1 MVGRRQNSALIAVL
15 AVALPLPCG
24 SALAAPPIEPPGKS
38 GDAPGHQKD
47 NDKKNNDKKSSEEP
61 TAPGPVEPEAPAA
74 VEVVVTAAVTP
85 QAEPEK
91 QKPAAESPRFEN
103 ANGKPKHNVPA
114 AAEAAPESSVSAPGN
129 SGRHKL
135 TICHK
140 GHAITVDV
148 HAARA
153 HIDGHGD
160 TYALAGAKGRAA
172 CPQPSGP
179 GPGPAPENETPSGS
193 GVVRPDLS
201 AVVAEA
207 GRGTKDPVPA
217 KPAPTVADPGH
228 VATTAAGAEDAHQER
243 SAVLSSVA
251 GGPTLP
257 FTGAPLGVLVLFGVG
272 LVGSGLLLRRFSI
285 GWAPRGSSSR

>member
-1 MVGRRQNSALIAVL
+1 MAGTRQSVALIAG
-15 AVALPLPCG
+15 VALALLLPCG

-38 GDAPGHQKD
+38 GDAPGQQKD
-47 NDKKNNDKKSSEEP
+47 KDKKSSEET
-61 TAPGPVEPEAPAA
+61 TAPGPVEPEAPIA
-74 VEVVVTAAVTP
+74 VEVVVTSVVTV

-103 ANGKPKHNVPA
+103 AKGKPKHNVPA

-172 CPQPSGP
+172 CPQSSGP
-179 GPGPAPENETPSGS
+179 TPQNETPSGP
-193 GVVRPDLS
+193 GVLRPDHS
-201 AVVAEA
+201 AVGAEA
-207 GRGTKDPVPA
+207 GRRTN
-217 KPAPTVADPGH
+217 DPGISPP
-228 VATTAAGAEDAHQER
+228 AADDPDAAAAAGVSETSHEER
-243 SAVLSSVA
+243 SAVLGAAA

-257 FTGAPLGVLVLFGVG
+257 FTGAPLGLVVLFGVG
-272 LVGSGLLLRRFSI
+272 LVGGGLLLRRSSL
-285 GWAPRGSSSR
+285 GWVPRRSSSR

>member
-1 MVGRRQNSALIAVL
+1 MVGTRQNIALVAVL
-15 AVALPLPCG
+15 AVALLLPCG
-24 SALAAPPIEPPGKS
+24 SALAAPPTEPPGKS

-47 NDKKNNDKKSSEEP
+47 KKSAEEP
-61 TAPGPVEPEAPAA
+61 TAPGPVEPEAPVAT
-74 VEVVVTAAVTP
+74 EVVVAAVVVTP

-160 TYALAGAKGRAA
+160 TYAPAGAKGRAA

-179 GPGPAPENETPSGS
+179 GPGPDPENETPSGP

-201 AVVAEA
+201 AVVAAA

-228 VATTAAGAEDAHQER
+228 VAATTAGASEDSHEEQ
-243 SAVLSSVA
+243 SAVLGVA
-251 GGPTLP
+251 ASGPTLP
-257 FTGAPLGVLVLFGVG
+257 FTGAPLGLVVLFGVG
-272 LVGSGLLLRRFSI
+272 LVGGGLLLRRFSI
-285 GWAPRGSSSR
+285 GWAPRRSSSR

>member
-1 MVGRRQNSALIAVL
+1 MVGTRQNIALVVVV
-15 AVALPLPCG
+15 AVALLLSCG
-24 SALAAPPIEPPGKS
+24 SALAAPPTEPPGKS
-38 GDAPGHQKD
+38 GDAPGQQK
-47 NDKKNNDKKSSEEP
+47 DKKSAEESS
-61 TAPGPVEPEAPAA
+61 APVPVEPEAPVAA
-74 VEVVVTAAVTP
+74 EVVVAAVVTP
-85 QAEPEK
+85 QAEK

-179 GPGPAPENETPSGS
+179 GPGPDPENETPSGP

-201 AVVAEA
+201 AVVAAA
-207 GRGTKDPVPA
+207 GRGTNDPAPA

-228 VATTAAGAEDAHQER
+228 VAATAAGSSEDSHEEQ
-243 SAVLSSVA
+243 SAVLGAAAS
-251 GGPTLP
+251 GPTLP
-257 FTGAPLGVLVLFGVG
+257 FTGAPLGLVVLFGVG
-272 LVGSGLLLRRFSI
+272 LVGGGLLLRRFSI
-285 GWAPRGSSSR
+285 GWAPRRSSSR

>member
-1 MVGRRQNSALIAVL
+1 MVGTRHNVALIAVL
-15 AVALPLPCG
+15 AAGLLLPSG
-24 SALAAPPIEPPGKS
+24 SAIAAPPVEPPGKS

-47 NDKKNNDKKSSEEP
+47 KDKKSFEEP
-61 TAPGPVEPEAPAA
+61 TAPGQVEPEAQVAA
-74 VEVVVTAAVTP
+74 EVVVTAVVAP

-91 QKPAAESPRFEN
+91 PKPDAESPRFEN

-179 GPGPAPENETPSGS
+179 GPGPAPESETPSGP

-207 GRGTKDPVPA
+207 GRGTKDPGPA
-217 KPAPTVADPGH
+217 TPTPTVADPGH
-228 VATTAAGAEDAHQER
+228 VAAATAGASEDSHEER
-243 SAVLSSVA
+243 GAVLSSVTGVA
-251 GGPTLP
+251 TLP
-257 FTGAPLGVLVLFGVG
+257 FTGAPLGLVVLFGVG
-272 LVGSGLLLRRFSI
+272 LVGGGLLLRRSSI
-285 GWAPRGSSSR
+285 GWAPRRSSSR

>member
-1 MVGRRQNSALIAVL
+1 MVGTRQNIALVAVL
-15 AVALPLPCG
+15 AVALLLPCG
-24 SALAAPPIEPPGKS
+24 SALAAPPTEPPGKS
-38 GDAPGHQKD
+38 GDAPGQQK
-47 NDKKNNDKKSSEEP
+47 DKKSSEESS
-61 TAPGPVEPEAPAA
+61 APVPVEPEAPVAA
-74 VEVVVTAAVTP
+74 EVVVTAVVTP

-179 GPGPAPENETPSGS
+179 GPGPDPENETPSGP

-201 AVVAEA
+201 AVVAAA
-207 GRGTKDPVPA
+207 GRGTRTPFPPSRRRPLRILGTSRRRLPVPRRIR
-217 KPAPTVADPGH
+217 T
-228 VATTAAGAEDAHQER
+228 R
-243 SAVLSSVA
+243 SRVRSSAQRRAV
-251 GGPTLP
+251 PTLP
-257 FTGAPLGVLVLFGVG
+257 FTGAPLGLVVLFGVG
-272 LVGSGLLLRRFSI
+272 LVGGGLLLRRFSI
-285 GWAPRGSSSR
+285 GWAPRRSSSR

>member
-1 MVGRRQNSALIAVL
+1 MVGTRQNIALIAVL
-15 AVALPLPCG
+15 AVALLLPCG
-24 SALAAPPIEPPGKS
+24 SALAAPPTEPPGKS

-47 NDKKNNDKKSSEEP
+47 EQSSEEP
-61 TAPGPVEPEAPAA
+61 TAPGSVEPEALAA
-74 VEVVVTAAVTP
+74 EVVVTAVVTP
-85 QAEPEK
+85 QAESEK
-91 QKPAAESPRFEN
+91 HKPAAESPRFEN
-103 ANGKPKHNVPA
+103 ASGKPKHNVPA

-160 TYALAGAKGRAA
+160 TYAPAGAKGRAA

-179 GPGPAPENETPSGS
+179 GLGPDPENETPSGP

-228 VATTAAGAEDAHQER
+228 VAATAAGASEDSYEEQ
-243 SAVLSSVA
+243 SAVLGAAAS
-251 GGPTLP
+251 GPTLP
-257 FTGAPLGVLVLFGVG
+257 FTGAPLGLVVLFGVG
-272 LVGSGLLLRRFSI
+272 LVGGGLLLRRSSI
-285 GWAPRGSSSR
+285 GWAPRRSSPR